1 MGSGIANDFSV
12 PHPLRGFIAERVGNH
27 NSRESRTMLSR
38 VADSLYWMSRY
49 LERAENTVRLLDVTM
64 SLMLDAGGSNV
75 ETRWQRMVA
84 ALGKP
89 VEMDWNGSIEEMAKK
104 LVYDHLSPAS
114 VIYCLNGAREN
125 ARQVRE
131 EISTEM
137 WQRLNR
143 LYHQMHLSHTQSQF
157 SANIGDQLSTVI
169 DGIYLFKGTTD
180 TSMIHG
186 QGWQFIRLGRYL
198 ERAYATATLLE
209 VYQSELFPPQ
219 ERESSGYLH
228 LELVGLLRC
237 CTAFEAYCQV
247 YTADLS
253 PERMLEFLVLNR
265 DFPHAIHY
273 CVEGT
278 RQAVE
283 GIQQTGGR
291 RPPEELK
298 AAIGK
303 LSALLGYTSINEI
316 LSGDTAGFLHNIR
329 GQCLHIHELIYRFYV
344 HYSIESA
351 LNV

>member
-1 MGSGIANDFSV
+1 MGSGIASDFSV
-12 PHPLRGFIAERVGNH
+12 SPPSRGFVAERMENH
-27 NSRESRTMLSR
+27 NPRESRTMLSR

-64 SLMLDAGGSNV
+64 SLMLDTGGSNA
-75 ETRWQRMVA
+75 EMRWQRMVA

-104 LVYDHLSPAS
+104 LVYDNLSPAS

-143 LYHQMHLSHTQSQF
+143 LYHQMHLPRTRSQF
-157 SANIGDQLSTVI
+157 SANIGDQLAAVI

-209 VYQSELFPPQ
+209 VYQSELFPPH

-303 LSALLGYTSINEI
+303 LCAMLGYTSINEI
-316 LSGDTAGFLHNIR
+316 LGGDTAAFLHNIR

-344 HYSIESA
+344 HYSIQSA
-351 LNV
+351 LTV